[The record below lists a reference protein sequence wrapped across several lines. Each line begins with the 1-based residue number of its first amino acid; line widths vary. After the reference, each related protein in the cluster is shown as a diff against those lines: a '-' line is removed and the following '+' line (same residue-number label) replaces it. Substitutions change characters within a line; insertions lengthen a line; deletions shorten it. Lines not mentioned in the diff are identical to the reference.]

1 MVVINFVLIFI
12 YLYLLSNIP
21 GSEQARNFR
30 LEDQKKKNKIK
41 KKNKQIIIIKKNKS
55 KQELKTARDK
65 RKYIILIC
73 FVEVTVLFC

>member
-30 LEDQKKKNKIK
+30 LEDQKKKTKKTK
-41 KKNKQIIIIKKNKS
+41 KKTNNNNKTEQIK
-55 KQELKTARDK
+55 ARIEDCK
-65 RKYIILIC
+65 R
-73 FVEVTVLFC
+73 

>member
-12 YLYLLSNIP
+12 YLLSNIP

-30 LEDQKKKNKIK
+30 LEDQ
-41 KKNKQIIIIKKNKS
+41 KNKQIIIIKKNKS

>member
-1 MVVINFVLIFI
+1 MVVINFVLVFI

-21 GSEQARNFR
+21 GSEQACNFR
-30 LEDQKKKNKIK
+30 LEDQKKQTK
-41 KKNKQIIIIKKNKS
+41 KKKQIIIIKKNKS

>member
-30 LEDQKKKNKIK
+30 LEDQ
-41 KKNKQIIIIKKNKS
+41 KNKQIIIIKKNKS

>member
-21 GSEQARNFR
+21 GSEQAHNFR
-30 LEDQKKKNKIK
+30 LEDQKKKQK
-41 KKNKQIIIIKKNKS
+41 KQKKQQIIIIKKNKS

>member
-30 LEDQKKKNKIK
+30 LEDQKKPK
-41 KKNKQIIIIKKNKS
+41 KTKQIIIIKKNKS

>member
-12 YLYLLSNIP
+12 YLLSNIP

-30 LEDQKKKNKIK
+30 LEDEKKKK
-41 KKNKQIIIIKKNKS
+41 KKELS
-55 KQELKTARDK
+55 EKQELKTTRDK
-65 RKYIILIC
+65 SKYIILFC

>member
-30 LEDQKKKNKIK
+30 LEDQKKNK
-41 KKNKQIIIIKKNKS
+41 KKTKKKTNNNNKKEQIK
-55 KQELKTARDK
+55 ARIEDCK
-65 RKYIILIC
+65 R
-73 FVEVTVLFC
+73 

>member
-21 GSEQARNFR
+21 GSEQACNFR
-30 LEDQKKKNKIK
+30 LEDQKK
-41 KKNKQIIIIKKNKS
+41 KQIIIIKKNKS

>member
-30 LEDQKKKNKIK
+30 LEDQKKKTK
-41 KKNKQIIIIKKNKS
+41 KTKKKQIIIIKKNKS

>member
-21 GSEQARNFR
+21 GSEQMRIFR
-30 LEDQKKKNKIK
+30 LEDPPPPPPPPPKKKKI
-41 KKNKQIIIIKKNKS
+41 KS

-65 RKYIILIC
+65 GKYIILFC
-73 FVEVTVLFC
+73 FVEFTVLFC

>member
-30 LEDQKKKNKIK
+30 LEDQKKTK
-41 KKNKQIIIIKKNKS
+41 KKQIIIIKKNKS

>member
-30 LEDQKKKNKIK
+30 LEDQKKQQK
-41 KKNKQIIIIKKNKS
+41 KQKKKQIIIIKKNKS

-65 RKYIILIC
+65 RTYIILIC

>member
-21 GSEQARNFR
+21 GSEEARNFR
-30 LEDQKKKNKIK
+30 LEDQKKTTK
-41 KKNKQIIIIKKNKS
+41 KTKKKQIIIIKKNKS

>member
-30 LEDQKKKNKIK
+30 LEDQKKKKKTNNNNKKEQIK
-41 KKNKQIIIIKKNKS
+41 
-55 KQELKTARDK
+55 ARIEDCK
-65 RKYIILIC
+65 R
-73 FVEVTVLFC
+73 